1 MAKDTIASPGRISRL
16 IDFLGRTMIV
26 AGLLLLSFVAYQ
38 LWGTGIAEGRSQNA
52 MSAQFAKPQPIQP
65 VTPEP
70 IQPKLGDVVGRIT
83 IPSIGVSK
91 YVVAGV
97 RLKDLERGPG
107 LFPGSPMPGQK
118 GNVAIAGHRTTFGA
132 PFSRIDELHG
142 NEKINLESKDGTFTY
157 RVNGEP
163 KIVSATD
170 TAVATTTNPDI
181 AIITLVSCYPKWTST
196 KRIIVVATLE
206 TTETPPPATPLVT
219 TETIVQKPADGWF
232 HDPTAWPSVLFFG
245 FALIAIRI
253 IAAIM
258 ARRGRQKIFVYLI
271 AGGVFIPTLYL
282 FFGALTRLLP
292 ANL

>member
-1 MAKDTIASPGRISRL
+1 MAKDMNASPGRISRL

-38 LWGTGIAEGRSQNA
+38 LWGTGIVEGRSQTA
-52 MSAQFAKPQPIQP
+52 MAKQFVKPQPIQP
-65 VTPEP
+65 
-70 IQPKLGDVVGRIT
+70 QLGGLVGRIT

-132 PFSRIDELHG
+132 PFSRI
-142 NEKINLESKDGTFTY
+142 NEIQDSDKIILESKDGTFTY
-157 RVNGEP
+157 IVNGEP
-163 KIVSATD
+163 KIVLATD
-170 TAVATTTNPDI
+170 TAVAKTTNPDI

-196 KRIIVVATLE
+196 KRIVVVATLDS
-206 TTETPPPATPLVT
+206 TVLPLPATPLVT
-219 TETIVQKPADGWF
+219 SEPIDQQSIAGWF
-232 HDPTAWPSVLFFG
+232 HDPTAWPTVLFFG
-245 FALIAIRI
+245 LALIVIRI
-253 IAAIM
+253 VAGLM
-258 ARRGRQKIFVYLI
+258 TRRGRRKIFVYPI
-271 AGGVFIPTLYL
+271 AFGIFIPTLFL
-282 FFGALTRLLP
+282 FFGGLARLLP

>member
-1 MAKDTIASPGRISRL
+1 MAKDMNASPGRISRL

-38 LWGTGIAEGRSQNA
+38 LWGTGIVEGRSQTA
-52 MSAQFAKPQPIQP
+52 IAKQFVKPQPIQP
-65 VTPEP
+65 
-70 IQPKLGDVVGRIT
+70 QLGGLVGRIT

-132 PFSRIDELHG
+132 PFSRIDELRG
-142 NEKINLESKDGTFTY
+142 NERIVLESKDGTFTY
-157 RVNGEP
+157 IVNGEP
-163 KIVSATD
+163 KIVLATD
-170 TAVATTTNPDI
+170 TAVAKTTNPDI

-196 KRIIVVATLE
+196 KRIVVVATLDS
-206 TTETPPPATPLVT
+206 TVLPLPATPLVT
-219 TETIVQKPADGWF
+219 SEPIDQQSIAGWF
-232 HDPTAWPSVLFFG
+232 HDPTAWPTVLFFG
-245 FALIAIRI
+245 LALIVIRI
-253 IAAIM
+253 VAGLM
-258 ARRGRQKIFVYLI
+258 TRRGRRKIFVYPI
-271 AGGVFIPTLYL
+271 AFSIFIPTLFL
-282 FFGALTRLLP
+282 FFGGLARLLP

>member
-1 MAKDTIASPGRISRL
+1 MAKDMNASPGRISRL

-38 LWGTGIAEGRSQNA
+38 LWGTGIVEGRSQTA
-52 MSAQFAKPQPIQP
+52 IAKQFVKPQPIQP
-65 VTPEP
+65 
-70 IQPKLGDVVGRIT
+70 QLGGLVGRIT

-132 PFSRIDELHG
+132 PFSRIDELRG
-142 NEKINLESKDGTFTY
+142 NERIVLESKDGTFTY
-157 RVNGEP
+157 IVNGEP
-163 KIVSATD
+163 KIVLATD
-170 TAVATTTNPDI
+170 TAVAKTTNPDI

-196 KRIIVVATLE
+196 KRIVVVATLDS
-206 TTETPPPATPLVT
+206 TVLPLPATPLVT
-219 TETIVQKPADGWF
+219 SEPIDQQSIAGWF
-232 HDPTAWPSVLFFG
+232 HDPTAWHTVLFFG
-245 FALIAIRI
+245 LALIVIRI
-253 IAAIM
+253 VAGLM
-258 ARRGRQKIFVYLI
+258 TRRGRRKIFVYPI
-271 AGGVFIPTLYL
+271 AFGIFMPTLFL
-282 FFGALTRLLP
+282 FFGGLARLLP

>member
-1 MAKDTIASPGRISRL
+1 MAKDMNASPGRISRL

-38 LWGTGIAEGRSQNA
+38 LWGTGIVEGRSQTA
-52 MSAQFAKPQPIQP
+52 IAKQFVKPQPIQP
-65 VTPEP
+65 
-70 IQPKLGDVVGRIT
+70 QLGGLVGRIT

-132 PFSRIDELHG
+132 PFSRIDELRG
-142 NEKINLESKDGTFTY
+142 NERIVLESKDGTFTY
-157 RVNGEP
+157 IVNGEP
-163 KIVSATD
+163 KIVLATD
-170 TAVATTTNPDI
+170 TAVAKTTNPDI

-196 KRIIVVATLE
+196 KRIVVVATLDS
-206 TTETPPPATPLVT
+206 TVLPLPATPLVT
-219 TETIVQKPADGWF
+219 SEPIDQQSIAGWF
-232 HDPTAWPSVLFFG
+232 HDPTAWPTVLFFG
-245 FALIAIRI
+245 LALIVIRI
-253 IAAIM
+253 VAGLM
-258 ARRGRQKIFVYLI
+258 TRRGRRKIFVYPI
-271 AGGVFIPTLYL
+271 AFGIFIPTLFL
-282 FFGALTRLLP
+282 FFGGLTRLLP

>member
-1 MAKDTIASPGRISRL
+1 MAKDTIASPGRLARL

-52 MSAQFAKPQPIQP
+52 MSTQFAKPQPIP
-65 VTPEP
+65 LVTPQP

-170 TAVATTTNPDI
+170 TAVAQTIDSNT
-181 AIITLVSCYPKWTST
+181 ATLTLISCYPKWTSRQ
-196 KRIIVVATLE
+196 RIIVVATLE

-245 FALIAIRI
+245 FALVAIRI

-258 ARRGRQKIFVYLI
+258 ARRGRRKIFVYLI

>member
-1 MAKDTIASPGRISRL
+1 MAKDMNASPGRISRL

-38 LWGTGIAEGRSQNA
+38 LWGTGIVEGRSQTA
-52 MSAQFAKPQPIQP
+52 IAKQFVKPQPIQP
-65 VTPEP
+65 
-70 IQPKLGDVVGRIT
+70 QLGGLVGRIT

-132 PFSRIDELHG
+132 PFSRIDELRG
-142 NEKINLESKDGTFTY
+142 NERIILESKDGTFTY
-157 RVNGEP
+157 IVNGEP
-163 KIVSATD
+163 KIVLATD
-170 TAVATTTNPDI
+170 TAVAKTTNPDI

-196 KRIIVVATLE
+196 KRIVVVATLDS
-206 TTETPPPATPLVT
+206 TVLPLPATPLVT
-219 TETIVQKPADGWF
+219 SEPIDQQSIAGWF
-232 HDPTAWPSVLFFG
+232 HDPTAWPTVLFFG
-245 FALIAIRI
+245 LALIVIRI
-253 IAAIM
+253 VAGLM
-258 ARRGRQKIFVYLI
+258 TRRGRRKIFVYPI
-271 AGGVFIPTLYL
+271 AFSIFIPTLFL
-282 FFGALTRLLP
+282 FFGGLARLLP

>member
-1 MAKDTIASPGRISRL
+1 MAKDMNASPGRISRL

-38 LWGTGIAEGRSQNA
+38 LWGTGIVESRSQTA
-52 MSAQFAKPQPIQP
+52 IAKQFVKPQPIQP
-65 VTPEP
+65 
-70 IQPKLGDVVGRIT
+70 QLGGLVGRIT

-132 PFSRIDELHG
+132 PFSRIDELRG
-142 NEKINLESKDGTFTY
+142 NERIVLESKDGTFTY
-157 RVNGEP
+157 IVNGEP
-163 KIVSATD
+163 KIVLATD
-170 TAVATTTNPDI
+170 TAVAKTTNPDI

-196 KRIIVVATLE
+196 KRIVVVATLDS
-206 TTETPPPATPLVT
+206 TVLPLPATPLVT
-219 TETIVQKPADGWF
+219 SEPIDQQSIAGWF
-232 HDPTAWPSVLFFG
+232 HDPTAWPTVLFFG
-245 FALIAIRI
+245 LALIVIRI
-253 IAAIM
+253 VAGLM
-258 ARRGRQKIFVYLI
+258 TRRGRRKIFVYPI
-271 AGGVFIPTLYL
+271 AFGIFIPTLFL
-282 FFGALTRLLP
+282 FFGGLTRLLP

>member
-1 MAKDTIASPGRISRL
+1 MAKDMNASPGRISRL

-38 LWGTGIAEGRSQNA
+38 LWGTGIVEGRSQTA
-52 MSAQFAKPQPIQP
+52 IAKQFVKPQPIQP
-65 VTPEP
+65 
-70 IQPKLGDVVGRIT
+70 QLGGLVGRIT

-132 PFSRIDELHG
+132 PFSRIDELRG
-142 NEKINLESKDGTFTY
+142 NEKIILESKDGTFTY
-157 RVNGEP
+157 IVNGEP
-163 KIVSATD
+163 KIVLATD
-170 TAVATTTNPDI
+170 TAVAKTTNPDI

-196 KRIIVVATLE
+196 KRIVVVATLDS
-206 TTETPPPATPLVT
+206 TVLPLPATPLVT
-219 TETIVQKPADGWF
+219 SEPIDQQSIAGWF
-232 HDPTAWPSVLFFG
+232 HDPTAWPTVLFFG
-245 FALIAIRI
+245 LALIVIRI
-253 IAAIM
+253 VAGLM
-258 ARRGRQKIFVYLI
+258 TRRGRRKIFVYPI
-271 AGGVFIPTLYL
+271 AFSIFIPTLFL
-282 FFGALTRLLP
+282 FFGGLARLLP